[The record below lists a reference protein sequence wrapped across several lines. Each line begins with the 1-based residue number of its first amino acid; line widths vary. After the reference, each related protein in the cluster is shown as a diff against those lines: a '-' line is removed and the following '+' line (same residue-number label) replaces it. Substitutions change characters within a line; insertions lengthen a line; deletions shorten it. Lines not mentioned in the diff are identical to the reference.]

1 MYTADS
7 QVASLPMMLR
17 RFVNRLPDASSPSAT
32 LPTPIISNRAMTD
45 TTKKRRGD
53 AASESRGAEVKRNR
67 GEERRPNSSHGSS
80 APRILCPSA
89 LFAASLF
96 TVANLTISQQANSAK
111 ATERN
116 IGNSTAAAAA
126 I

>member
-1 MYTADS
+1 
-7 QVASLPMMLR
+7 LC

-53 AASESRGAEVKRNR
+53 AASESRGAEVKRSR

-80 APRILCPSA
+80 APLPLCPSALCPSA
-89 LFAASLF
+89 LFPASLF
-96 TVANLTISQQANSAK
+96 TVANLTISQQANNAK

-116 IGNSTAAAAA
+116 IG
-126 I
+126 